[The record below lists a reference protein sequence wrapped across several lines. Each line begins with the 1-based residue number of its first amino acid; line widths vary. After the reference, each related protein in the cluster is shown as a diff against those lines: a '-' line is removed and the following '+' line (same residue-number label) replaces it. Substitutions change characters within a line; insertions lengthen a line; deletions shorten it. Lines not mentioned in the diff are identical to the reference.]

1 MPLNR
6 RSMGHGLKTISVSP
20 AANTYTTGG
29 TLGGND
35 ILTGSRNTG
44 GTWTADLSALA
55 GGGGT
60 PGGSTGYIQYNT
72 AGAFDASS
80 NFIWTQ
86 AAETLNVNGGTP
98 EIAVIGSD
106 STGGLIRISN
116 TNADTECGEF
126 TFLKNATA
134 QDDMKLGRI
143 DFDGYNDAG
152 SPALQNYGRIVS
164 TATDVSDGTEDSK
177 MEFSTQANSVLTNTL
192 TLNAGNVGIGTT
204 APAAFLH
211 VTGATEQLRL
221 GYDGSNYTSFIVDS
235 SANLDIDSGGVI
247 YLDAGNA
254 TGDTFFQ
261 KIGASYGRI
270 GSQSGND
277 MIIACVTQDKDIIFK
292 GNHNGVVIAPL
303 VIDFGASG
311 NVGIG
316 TTVPTATLDVSG
328 SVVKKVRTVTS
339 ADDTF
344 TTTDYH
350 VHMINARDPGVTITG
365 TLPTAVTGKE
375 IIVTS
380 FILPATVSGDNQ
392 IDIESAGG
400 DTINNLT
407 EITINTAPFG
417 GSADNN
423 YDMFIFRAI
432 DENTWAGAKME
443 AVT

>member
-1 MPLNR
+1 MPLNK
-6 RSMGHGLKTISVSP
+6 RSMGHGKKNS

-29 TLGGND
+29 TLGGDD
-35 ILTGSRNTG
+35 ILTGSLNDG
-44 GTWTADLSALA
+44 QEWAADLSALSDVDEKVKISADDTTANFLLDKLVAGSNITLTETDPGGNETITIDA
-55 GGGGT
+55 GGST
-60 PGGSTGYIQYNT
+60 SPGGSDTYVQFN
-72 AGAFDASS
+72 D
-80 NFIWTQ
+80 
-86 AAETLNVNGGTP
+86 GGSFG
-98 EIAVIGSD
+98 GS
-106 STGGLIRISN
+106 
-116 TNADTECGEF
+116 ADF
-126 TFLKNATA
+126 
-134 QDDMKLGRI
+134 
-143 DFDGYNDAG
+143 
-152 SPALQNYGRIVS
+152 VW
-164 TATDVSDGTEDSK
+164 DGT
-177 MEFSTQANSVLTNTL
+177 
-192 TLNAGNVGIGTT
+192 
-204 APAAFLH
+204 
-211 VTGATEQLRL
+211 
-221 GYDGSNYTSFIVDS
+221 
-235 SANLDIDSGGVI
+235 
-247 YLDAGNA
+247 
-254 TGDTFFQ
+254 
-261 KIGASYGRI
+261 
-270 GSQSGND
+270 
-277 MIIACVTQDKDIIFK
+277 
-292 GNHNGVVIAPL
+292 
-303 VIDFGASG
+303 

-328 SVVKKVRTVTS
+328 SLVKKVKTVTN

-423 YDMFIFRAI
+423 YDTFIFRAI